1 MNKAPNWYST
11 KICIKV
17 AFNEIR
23 NKQRVLYYLF
33 LFILLV
39 RQKNIF
45 NFDKSKL
52 FSINSI
58 PSVSLVINHIEILSL
73 NNHLLNDRD
82 FINSFDIT

>member
-1 MNKAPNWYST
+1 MRFAINKEFYITYFS
-11 KICIKV
+11 
-17 AFNEIR
+17 
-23 NKQRVLYYLF
+23 LYYL
-33 LFILLV
+33 IV
-39 RQKNIF
+39 KKSIF